1 MMAGLST
8 AAEADRARREPIT
21 YALVVIGSGPAGHAA
36 AKAYRTSDGRGPIL
50 LVSADLHLPY
60 NRPALSKDFLRGES
74 AAADLALEDESFF
87 VENEIEVLLG
97 QRVVELRPR
106 QKLLRLDD
114 GESIEFVHCVLAT
127 GSQPAA
133 LPVDGGNHPEL
144 LFLRSRVDGELLRR
158 RAEQS
163 KSAVVIGSGFIGCEA
178 AVSLATCGLA
188 VTVISAETSP
198 QAERLGDEV
207 AGKIADWFDEAGVRF
222 VGDASVQSF
231 ESGQKVTLQDGS
243 AHTADLILIA
253 AGIEQRAE
261 LAEQAGLD
269 TSEGRIIVD
278 PRMRTSAEGVFAA
291 GDVTR
296 AYNTA
301 AGRRLSVEHWGD
313 AERMGEIA
321 GNCAAGVDDEW
332 GQLPGFWSEIGGR
345 VLKYAAW
352 ADGYDDIRF
361 IEHGDGAFTAW
372 YGRNGVIVGVL
383 THDADTDFEDGSSL
397 VEAGEPF
404 PP

>member
-1 MMAGLST
+1 MAGLTTT
-8 AAEADRARREPIT
+8 AKADRARRKSIT

-60 NRPALSKDFLRGES
+60 NRPPLSKDFLRGES
-74 AAADLALEDESFF
+74 SAADLALEDESFF

-106 QKLLRLDD
+106 QKILRLDD

-127 GSQPAA
+127 GSRPAS
-133 LPVDGGNHPEL
+133 LPVEGGNRSEL
-144 LFLRSRVDGELLRR
+144 LSLRSRVDGELLRQ
-158 RAEQS
+158 RAGQA

-178 AVSLATCGLA
+178 AVSLAIRGLT

-198 QAERLGDEV
+198 QAERLGNEV
-207 AGKIADWFDEAGVRF
+207 AGKIAGWFNEAGVRF

-231 ESGQKVTLQDGS
+231 ESGQQVTLQDGT

-253 AGIEQRAE
+253 AGIEQQAE
-261 LAEQAGLD
+261 LAQRAGLD
-269 TSEGRIIVD
+269 TSEGRIVVD

-291 GDVTR
+291 GDVVH

-301 AGRRLSVEHWGD
+301 AGRQLSVEHWGD
-313 AERMGEIA
+313 AERMGQIA
-321 GNCAAGVDDEW
+321 GNCAAGADDEW
-332 GQLPGFWSEIGGR
+332 GQLPGFWSEIGDQ

-361 IEHGDGAFTAW
+361 VEHGDGAFTAW

-383 THDADTDFEDGSSL
+383 THDTDTDYDHGSSL
-397 VEAGEPF
+397 IAAGEPF